1 MSVLVGAADPQQDFS
16 AWLGAQGMKPRFAE
30 AMDRDLGINDYDD
43 LLACTE
49 DAQVLVEFFNVA
61 REKLPFAPYA
71 VLRRIIKM
79 VISEKERGD
88 GHRNSNEEASVE
100 LLTEQPVVL
109 GLLQTMV
116 ALLSNLG
123 QELFQAAERFGALT
137 DTFHSNTPD
146 ENEDVHTNEFVG
158 VGEEG
163 SLVVK
168 VEDLNTSIR
177 PNFEDD
183 AVPMWKNYGS
193 DDVTT
198 DVRLIGGSESAPLP
212 GRKEGEDSLNEVV
225 EDPNVE
231 EELKEGYGGDEEESH
246 PDKCDSSMI
255 TGGSQWWPC
264 KVKSEPS
271 FGDSGGVVFQGKK
284 DCGIAG
290 NERTMELDDCATDAP
305 RISSTGGTFDI
316 QTDFI
321 SNRCLLVQ
329 DKTRCPNQLLRYR
342 CNDCSREFKC
352 SQSLRRHSRIHTG
365 WKPYH
370 CEVCGKTFS
379 DSSNLARHRSLHTGE
394 KPFCCPYCG
403 VSFRLKHYLTYHL
416 KGVHN
421 QTSIQADPNS

>member
-271 FGDSGGVVFQGKK
+271 FGDSGGAMKLHTFPAGGEKVFVRIGKK
-284 DCGIAG
+284 GDSAQLLEKRSRQQLRGQLTLQAKKQRRKKSKGIRIRQWKDEDMQNAMEDFKTGQFGIRHLSRAWNIPRSTLQKRLKGLLTHMSEASILQDDC
-290 NERTMELDDCATDAP
+290 EMELPETDIAEG
-305 RISSTGGTFDI
+305 S
-316 QTDFI
+316 
-321 SNRCLLVQ
+321 
-329 DKTRCPNQLLRYR
+329 
-342 CNDCSREFKC
+342 
-352 SQSLRRHSRIHTG
+352 
-365 WKPYH
+365 
-370 CEVCGKTFS
+370 
-379 DSSNLARHRSLHTGE
+379 
-394 KPFCCPYCG
+394 
-403 VSFRLKHYLTYHL
+403 
-416 KGVHN
+416 
-421 QTSIQADPNS
+421 

>member
-271 FGDSGGVVFQGKK
+271 FGDSGGG
-284 DCGIAG
+284 
-290 NERTMELDDCATDAP
+290 E
-305 RISSTGGTFDI
+305 TGREAWGALPL
-316 QTDFI
+316 QMDF
-321 SNRCLLVQ
+321 SPEAEPSGHVLMPLPQRKAR
-329 DKTRCPNQLLRYR
+329 D
-342 CNDCSREFKC
+342 
-352 SQSLRRHSRIHTG
+352 
-365 WKPYH
+365 
-370 CEVCGKTFS
+370 CEVCGKNRAIPGGRKRS
-379 DSSNLARHRSLHTGE
+379 RHW
-394 KPFCCPYCG
+394 CPGCG
-403 VSFRLKHYLTYHL
+403 V
-416 KGVHN
+416 GVHEHCYHRLVHFRRIN
-421 QTSIQADPNS
+421 RRGRKNSKTYIYH